1 MPRHPRGFLYR
12 QVAAELRRRIDQG
25 VYTAGAR
32 IPSESALVQDFGVS
46 AITIRRAIMELMFE
60 GVLYGRQGLGVFV
73 ADRRKIVRVLS
84 GAAPGSMGDE
94 IRRVG
99 LVPSIREL
107 SFERIQAGKELAD
120 CLSLR
125 TGATVYRHK
134 KLVFADDE
142 PVALDTV
149 FLKRSLADR
158 LRGRLGSEFAFSLVS
173 ELGIELERTDFR
185 FEGTAAS
192 EHQAEMLN
200 LAPRAPLVVVHYVLY
215 DTDHRPVIAGYTI
228 SRSDRMVFE
237 LSSLRSE
244 RDLMQRT
251 EAASPRTV
259 RSRDW
264 SQDAELPL
272 PKTGLDGLSSS

>member
-1 MPRHPRGFLYR
+1 MPRHPRGFLYQ

-25 VYTAGAR
+25 IYEAGTR

-46 AITIRRAIMELMFE
+46 AITIRRAIIELMFE

-73 ADRRKIVRVLS
+73 TDRRKIVRVLT

-99 LVPSIREL
+99 LTPSIREL
-107 SFERIQAGKELAD
+107 SFERIQASKELAE

-125 TGATVYRHK
+125 TGTTVYRHK
-134 KLVFADDE
+134 KLVFADDD

-149 FLKRSLADR
+149 FLKRSLADL
-158 LRGRLGSEFAFSLVS
+158 LRDRLGSEFAFSLVS

-237 LSSLRSE
+237 VSSLRSE
-244 RDLMQRT
+244 RGLLESTRALST
-251 EAASPRTV
+251 HAN
-259 RSRDW
+259 SRRNRGG
-264 SQDAELPL
+264 QDAEMPF
-272 PKTGLDGLSSS
+272 TQQ